1 MVSRVAMKIL
11 LIEDDREMAADI
23 ALTLRANGHD
33 VETSTDGRDG
43 AERARNGSHAALI
56 VDRML
61 PELDGLSLVRG
72 LRAEGIR
79 TPILFLTT
87 MGGIDDRV
95 EGLEGGADDY
105 LTKPFAAPELL
116 ARVNAITRR
125 ADTRPDTAVLRAA
138 GIEMDLIRRT
148 VARDGRP
155 VALQAQEFRLL
166 EYLLR
171 NADRVVTRAMLLEHV
186 WDLHFDPRTNIVE
199 THMSRLRSKLDC
211 GLGGE
216 IIRTIRGTGYILR
229 AH

>member
-1 MVSRVAMKIL
+1 MKIL
-11 LIEDDREMAADI
+11 LIEDDDEMAAGI
-23 ALTLRANGHD
+23 ALTLRANGHE
-33 VETSTDGRDG
+33 VETSDNGRDG
-43 AERARNGSHAALI
+43 AVRARAGTHAALI

-61 PELDGLSLVRG
+61 PELDGLSLVRD
-72 LRAEGIR
+72 LRADGIR

-87 MGGIDDRV
+87 MSGIDDRV

-105 LTKPFAAPELL
+105 LTKPFATAELL

-125 ADTRPDTAVLRAA
+125 ADAHAEATVLKAA
-138 GIEMDLIRRT
+138 GMEMDLIRRT
-148 VARDGRP
+148 VVRQGKP
-155 VALQAQEFRLL
+155 VTLQAQEFRLL
-166 EYLLR
+166 EYMMR

-199 THMSRLRSKLDC
+199 THMSRLRAKLDC

-216 IIRTIRGTGYILR
+216 VIRTIRGTGYILR

>member
-1 MVSRVAMKIL
+1 MKIL
-11 LIEDDREMAADI
+11 LIEDDGEMAEGVTHA
-23 ALTLRANGHD
+23 LRAHGHEVD
-33 VETSTDGRDG
+33 TSADGREG
-43 AERARNGSHAALI
+43 AARARAGNYGALI

-61 PELDGLSLVRG
+61 PGQDGLSLVKA
-72 LRAEGIR
+72 LRADGIR

-125 ADTRPDTAVLRAA
+125 SDAHGEATVLKAVGL
-138 GIEMDLIRRT
+138 EMDLIRRT
-148 VARDGRP
+148 VSREGRP
-155 VALQAQEFRLL
+155 VTLQPQEFRLL
-166 EYLLR
+166 EYLMR

-199 THMSRLRSKLDC
+199 THISRLRAKLDC

-216 IIRTIRGTGYILR
+216 IIRTIRGAGYILR